1 LNALVNSIRYC
12 FDFRKLRHGS
22 FSMRQ

>member
-1 LNALVNSIRYC
+1 LNALVHSIRYC